1 MKKNKSQIEIIK
13 KKLENDGA
21 VTRNWALSR
30 YISRLGALIQFLKN
44 DGWQCKTERI
54 KNRYKKI
61 NTYGDYIYILVKK
74 GS

>member
-13 KKLENDGA
+13 KKLENDGY

-44 DGWQCKTERI
+44 DGWQFKTERI
-54 KNRYKKI
+54 KNRYKNI